1 MLLTAVTAVI
11 FVATSW
17 SVAGPPDRSPVLYVG
32 LIAANT
38 LPLLVVRR
46 HPLAVVAVFSATF
59 PLWVDADFGIAALQS
74 LPTLVAMYATGAW
87 DRPLWMRALA
97 LLSPVWMLTAGVTG
111 MWVTEL
117 LTLGY
122 VALVFTMGWALG
134 VVLAGRHSYV
144 TELEARTLQLNAARR
159 ELADRAVAQ
168 ERARIARELHDV
180 IAHAMSVITVQ
191 AGVAAHLEDDRS
203 NRTIDALRVI
213 ERTGREA
220 LAEMRRMLT
229 VLRAPDGADERSVPQ
244 PGLADLP
251 ALVAQIRSAGVPVTV
266 ETHGPAV
273 DLPAGLD
280 LAVFRVV
287 QEALTN
293 AVKHGA
299 GGPALVVVA
308 YHPGTV
314 EVVVRNQ
321 ASCDVDSVQPGQ
333 GLRGIAERVA
343 LYDGTLQTGTEA
355 GEFCV
360 TASFPL
366 PVTQ

>member
-11 FVATSW
+11 FVTTSW
-17 SVAGPPDRSPVLYVG
+17 SVAGPPDGSPVLYVG
-32 LIAANT
+32 LIAVNT
-38 LPLLVVRR
+38 LPLLLVRR
-46 HPLAVVAVFSATF
+46 HPLAVVAVFSVSF

-97 LLSPVWMLTAGVTG
+97 LVSPVWMMTAGVTG

-144 TELEARTLQLNAARR
+144 TELEARTLQLDAARR

-203 NRTIDALRVI
+203 DRTVDALQVI

-229 VLRAPDGADERSVPQ
+229 VLRTSDAAEQRSVPQ

-251 ALVAQIRSAGVPVTV
+251 ALVTQIRSAGLPVTV
-266 ETHGPAV
+266 ETRGPAV

-299 GGPALVVVA
+299 GGPAVVVVA
-308 YHPGTV
+308 YGAGSV
-314 EVVVRNQ
+314 EVVVRNTVLSDIDTVR
-321 ASCDVDSVQPGQ
+321 AGQ
-333 GLRGIAERVA
+333 GLRGMAERVA
-343 LYDGTLQTGTEA
+343 LYDGSLRTVAEA
-355 GEFCV
+355 GEFRV
-360 TASFPL
+360 TALFPL